1 MTPYPAVIE
10 ETMKEFYAS
19 LTEKDQ
25 RRYAGIEG
33 LKLGRGGVAYITRV
47 LGCSR
52 KTVLKGV
59 KEVQGLSREPLAKK
73 NA

>member
-1 MTPYPAVIE
+1 MSPYPTGIE
-10 ETMKEFYAS
+10 ESMKAFYDG

-25 RRYAGIEG
+25 RRYAGIEA
-33 LKLGRGGVAYITRV
+33 LKLGRGGVAYITGV

-59 KEVQGLSREPLAKK
+59 KEVQGLSAEPLAKK
-73 NA
+73 NG